1 MGGAGTLDAVVVL
14 VYLFLMVG
22 MGVLL
27 SRWLKGGRDYF
38 AGGRSIPWAVSGV
51 SIYMTNFSAWTFT
64 GAAAMLYSTGWYGFL
79 WMCLLPVGYAFAALV
94 TAARWR
100 RTRVISPV
108 EYTRT
113 RFGKDTQQALG
124 WLYSAAY
131 ILACAVQ
138 LLAISRI
145 MGALLDLNVRA
156 LIVFNGLVVLAYT
169 FLGGVWAVAMTDV
182 LQFVILF
189 SVTAVIAPLSLGL
202 VKGGLGGVVSSL
214 PPLSFHHVIEGRLF
228 DLHYLVALTISQCFG
243 VAAGMGPRFYCVK
256 DERSAKKAGYLAAG
270 LFLLSPL
277 LFGLPPLVARSLW
290 PRPKALIAAEEAPVH
305 AAPGTAIQDSGEMK
319 TVRTG
324 LASLA
329 PEHPEEMAFIA
340 VVLRVL
346 PAGLLG
352 LFLAAM
358 FAATMSSLDSF
369 YNITAAIV
377 SRDIVKG
384 LFLPKLDDK
393 GTLRVGM
400 AATMGIGLAVT
411 GLALLYD
418 LAGRNV
424 FGIMVQILLLFQAPT
439 SIPVALGL
447 LFKVI
452 PRRAG
457 IFSIAWGFAAGFIAQ
472 IVLKWSLGPQTYMS
486 LGTTLAVLASARFLQ
501 GEYKYTR
508 HILYIRSIVTIGTF
522 ASLFYL
528 GTMYQYQE
536 WGIPDAAAFAP
547 WRWYVMGLGSVVLG
561 LSLIPFCRYMNQEDK
576 RERALV
582 ERFFQRLATPVD
594 PSREAP
600 AARRYFGL
608 SFGILG
614 IASISLGLLVLL
626 GALVLLFLDQVK
638 HSSLPVFLAVAS
650 LQILLGGIM
659 LFSARKALAKDRLEP
674 PPSPGPG
681 EVTGGEE

>member
-1 MGGAGTLDAVVVL
+1 MGGAGAIDAGVVL
-14 VYLFLMVG
+14 VYLVLMVG
-22 MGVLL
+22 LGFLL

-64 GAAAMLYSTGWYGFL
+64 GAAALLYATGWYGFL

-131 ILACAVQ
+131 TLACAVQ

-145 MGALLDLNVRA
+145 MGALLGLNVRA
-156 LIVFNGLVVLAYT
+156 LIIFNGLVVLAYT
-169 FLGGVWAVAMTDV
+169 FLGGIWAVAMTDV

-202 VKGGLGGVVSSL
+202 VKGGLGGLVSSL

-256 DERSAKKAGYLAAG
+256 DERSARKAGFLAAG
-270 LFLLSPL
+270 LFLLSPI
-277 LFGLPPLVARSLW
+277 LFGLPPLVARNLW
-290 PRPKALIAAEEAPVH
+290 PRPKALVAAEETPVRPGAPP
-305 AAPGTAIQDSGEMK
+305 APAKSVEEK
-319 TVRTG
+319 NLRAG

-329 PEHPEEMAFIA
+329 PEHPEEMSFIA

-346 PAGLLG
+346 PPGLLG

-384 LFLPKLDDK
+384 LFLPRLDDK
-393 GTLRVGM
+393 GTLQVGRI
-400 AATMGIGLAVT
+400 ATLAIGLTVT
-411 GLALLYD
+411 ALALLYD
-418 LAGRNV
+418 YAGRNV

-457 IFSIAWGFAAGFIAQ
+457 IFSITWGFTAGFLAQ
-472 IVLKWSLGPQTYMS
+472 VVLKWSLGPQTYMS
-486 LGTTLAVLASARFLQ
+486 LGTTLAVLVSARFLQ

-508 HILYIRSIVTIGTF
+508 HILYIRSIVTAGTF

-528 GTMYQYQE
+528 GTMYQYQQ
-536 WGIPDAAAFAP
+536 WGIPDVASFQP
-547 WRWYVMGLGSVVLG
+547 WQWNVMGLGSLALG
-561 LSLIPFCRYMNQEDK
+561 LSLVPFCRFMNREDP
-576 RERALV
+576 REPALV
-582 ERFFQRLATPVD
+582 ERFFRRLATPVD
-594 PSREAP
+594 TGREAP
-600 AARRYFGL
+600 AADRYFGL

-614 IASISLGLLVLL
+614 IASLSMGLLVLL
-626 GALVLLFLDQVK
+626 SALLLLALGEVEK
-638 HSSLPVFLAVAS
+638 PSLPAFLAVAS

-659 LFSARKALAKDRLEP
+659 LLSAGKALRSERARAE
-674 PPSPGPG
+674 
-681 EVTGGEE
+681 EGGDTRRGRG

>member
-1 MGGAGTLDAVVVL
+1 MKGAGAFDAGVVL
-14 VYLFLMVG
+14 VYLLLMVG
-22 MGVLL
+22 LGFLL

-79 WMCLLPVGYAFAALV
+79 WMCLLPVGYAFAALT

-113 RFGKDTQQALG
+113 RFGKETQQALG

-131 ILACAVQ
+131 ILSSAVQ

-145 MGALLDLNVRA
+145 MGALLGIGVRP
-156 LIVFNGLVVLAYT
+156 LILFNGAVVLAYT
-169 FLGGVWAVAMTDV
+169 FLGGIWAVAMTDV

-189 SVTAVIAPLSLGL
+189 SITAVIAPMSLGL
-202 VKGGLGGVVSSL
+202 VKGGLAGVASAL
-214 PPLSFHHVIEGRLF
+214 PPLSFHHVLEGRLF
-228 DLHYLVALTISQCFG
+228 DIHYLVALTISQCFG

-256 DERSAKKAGYLAAG
+256 DERSAKKAGLLAAG
-270 LFLLSPL
+270 LFLMSPL
-277 LFGLPPLVARSLW
+277 LFGIPPLVARTLW
-290 PRPKALIAAEEAPVH
+290 PEAKTLAAVEKTEPIPSAGP
-305 AAPGTAIQDSGEMK
+305 AIRVSTSTE
-319 TVRTG
+319 TG
-324 LASLA
+324 LAALA
-329 PEHPEEMAFIA
+329 PEHPQEMAFLA
-340 VVLRVL
+340 VVLKVL

-358 FAATMSSLDSF
+358 FAATMSSMDSF
-369 YNITAAIV
+369 YNITAAIL

-384 LFLPKLDDK
+384 LFLPGLDDK
-393 GTLRVGM
+393 GTLKVGKL
-400 AATMGIGLAVT
+400 ATLGIGITVTLLAF
-411 GLALLYD
+411 LYD

-457 IFSIAWGFAAGFIAQ
+457 IFSITWGFAAGFIAQ
-472 IVLKWSLGPQTYMS
+472 IVLEWSLGPQTYMS
-486 LGTTLAVLASARFLQ
+486 LGTTLAVLVSARFLQ

-528 GTMYQYQE
+528 GTMYQHQQ
-536 WGIPDAAAFAP
+536 WGIPDIAAFQP
-547 WRWYVMGLGSVVLG
+547 WRWQVMALGSIILG
-561 LSLIPFCRYMNQEDK
+561 LSLVPFCAYLNKEDE
-576 RERALV
+576 REVALV

-594 PSREAP
+594 TAREAP
-600 AARRYFGL
+600 AANRYFGL

-614 IASISLGLLVLL
+614 TVSLALGVVVLLASLALLSLGMVRER
-626 GALVLLFLDQVK
+626 
-638 HSSLPVFLAVAS
+638 SLPVFLAVAS
-650 LQILLGGIM
+650 LQILLGGFM
-659 LFSARKALAKDRLEP
+659 LFPARRALKADAGA
-674 PPSPGPG
+674 PSPRDPDPAGRGAPP
-681 EVTGGEE
+681 

>member
-1 MGGAGTLDAVVVL
+1 MEGAGGIDVAVVL
-14 VYLFLMVG
+14 VYLVLMVG
-22 MGVLL
+22 LGFLL

-64 GAAAMLYSTGWYGFL
+64 GAAAMLYTTGWYGFL

-113 RFGKDTQQALG
+113 RFGKETQQALG
-124 WLYSAAY
+124 WLYSSAY

-145 MGALLDLNVRA
+145 MGALLGLDVKA
-156 LIVFNGLVVLAYT
+156 LIVFNGAVVLAYT

-189 SVTAVIAPLSLGL
+189 SITAVIAPMSLGL
-202 VKGGLGGVVSSL
+202 VKGGLAGVAASL

-228 DLHYLVALTISQCFG
+228 DVHYLVALTISQCFG

-256 DERSAKKAGYLAAG
+256 DEKSARKAGFLAAG
-270 LFLLSPL
+270 LFLMSPF
-277 LFGLPPLVARSLW
+277 LFGVPPLVARALW
-290 PRPKALIAAEEAPVH
+290 PEPKALVAAEKAP
-305 AAPGTAIQDSGEMK
+305 ARPGPDSNVQDSGITK
-319 TVRTG
+319 TERTA
-324 LASLA
+324 LAALA

-377 SRDIVKG
+377 SRDIIKG
-384 LFLPKLDDK
+384 LFVPGLDDK
-393 GTLRVGM
+393 GTLRVGK
-400 AATMGIGLAVT
+400 AATMGIGITVT

-418 LAGRNV
+418 IAGRNV

-457 IFSIAWGFAAGFIAQ
+457 IFAIVWGFAAGLVAQ
-472 IVLKWSLGPQTYMS
+472 LVLKWSLGPQTYMS
-486 LGTTLAVLASARFLQ
+486 LGTTLAVLVSARFLQ

-508 HILYIRSIVTIGTF
+508 HILYIRSIVTAGTF

-528 GTMYQYQE
+528 GTMYQYQQ
-536 WGIPDAAAFAP
+536 WGIPDAAAFHP
-547 WRWYVMGLGSVVLG
+547 WQWNLMGLVSLALG
-561 LSLIPFCRYMNQEDK
+561 LSLIPFCAYMNREDK
-576 RERALV
+576 RELALV

-594 PSREAP
+594 TAREAP

-614 IASISLGLLVLL
+614 VVSLSLGVLVLL
-626 GALVLLFLDQVK
+626 AALLLLFAGEVK
-638 HSSLPVFLAVAS
+638 ERSLPVFLAVAS

-659 LFSARKALAKDRLEP
+659 LYSARRALATKRAG
-674 PPSPGPG
+674 SPDPG
-681 EVTGGEE
+681 GSGR